1 MLQRYLV
8 VWLCLFSAGAYFWP
22 VLTAWL
28 PAGAPPAICDPWTAS
43 APYLWSL
50 IVVTMFAIGYML
62 PRDEVQQVARR
73 WPTVLGGT
81 AVQYTTMPLIAYLV
95 GTVFR
100 LDQAT
105 MIGIMIVGCVPGAM
119 ASNVLT
125 LNARG
130 NTSYSV
136 SLTAMATL
144 LSPLI
149 VPFALWFSLGQEV
162 ASDPLGVA
170 GKLALRVV
178 LPVIAGHALRRAVPR
193 WELWARPAAT
203 TVANLTILWIIAVVV
218 GCQRAQLHWAA
229 LAFVVPL
236 LLVNGA
242 GYLAGYG
249 GATAMRLPDPM
260 RRALTLEVGM
270 QNAGLGT
277 VLAVNE
283 FSEHPTAA
291 ILPAAYT
298 FGCMLTG
305 TLLARMWAAAS
316 ERQQRRQAAGVSAE
330 GQEDFASRRDS

>member
-8 VWLCLFSAGAYFWP
+8 LWLCLSSAWAYFWP
-22 VLTAWL
+22 DLMAWV
-28 PAGAPPAICDPWTAS
+28 PAWAPLVVRDPWTAT
-43 APYLWSL
+43 APHLWSL
-50 IVVTMFAIGYML
+50 IVATMFAIGYML

-73 WPTVLGGT
+73 WPNVLGGT
-81 AVQYTTMPLIAYLV
+81 AVQYTAMPLIAYLV
-95 GTVFR
+95 GTLFR
-100 LDQAT
+100 LDQAA

-136 SLTAMATL
+136 SLTATATM
-144 LSPLI
+144 LSPLV
-149 VPFALWFSLGQEV
+149 VPFALWLSLGQEV
-162 ASDPLGVA
+162 TSDPWGVA
-170 GKLALRVV
+170 AKLAMRVV
-178 LPVIAGHALRRAVPR
+178 LPVIVGHTLRRAVPR
-193 WELWARPAAT
+193 WEAWARPVAM

-218 GCQRAQLHWAA
+218 GCQRSQLSWMA
-229 LAFVVPL
+229 LVFVVPL
-236 LLVNGA
+236 LMVNVA

-249 GATAMRLPDPM
+249 GATAMRLPEPM

-283 FSEHPTAA
+283 FSEYPTAA

-305 TLLARMWAAAS
+305 TLLARAWAIAT
-316 ERQQRRQAAGVSAE
+316 ERQQRSEAATAAAAGKK
-330 GQEDFASRRDS
+330 DFGSPRDS